1 MIFKTYKILVSF
13 GDGKPVEST
22 IEARNGI
29 LAQDLALV
37 AHPGARSIRVIGIVS
52 KRFEKPVVEIPIQRP
67 NLVVQPKEE
76 EEEEEEKIHPLF
88 TDTSFTKI
96 KRLEEQHKRQK
107 MEECFN
113 LHRSGLSHKTIAGQ
127 LGIGKTTVGRW
138 IREVRAQLVS

>member
-1 MIFKTYKILVSF
+1 MIFKTYKIIVSF

-37 AHPGARSIRVIGIVS
+37 AHPGARSIRVVGVVS
-52 KRFEKPVVEIPIQRP
+52 ERFEKPVVEIPIQRP
-67 NLVVQPKEE
+67 DLVVHHQ
-76 EEEEEEKIHPLF
+76 EEEKLHPLF
-88 TDTSFTKI
+88 TDTSFTQI
-96 KRLEEQHKRQK
+96 KRLEEQHKLRQ

-113 LHRSGLSHKTIAGQ
+113 LHRSGLSHKNIAGQ

-138 IREVRAQLVS
+138 IREVRSQRAS

>member
-1 MIFKTYKILVSF
+1 MIFKTYKIIISF

-29 LAQDLALV
+29 LAQDLALA
-37 AHPGARSIRVIGIVS
+37 AHPGARSIRVVGVVS
-52 KRFEKPVVEIPIQRP
+52 ERFEKPVVKIQPQRP
-67 NLVVQPKEE
+67 NLIVQPKEE
-76 EEEEEEKIHPLF
+76 EQLHPLF
-88 TDTSFTKI
+88 TDTSFCKV
-96 KRLEEQHKRQK
+96 KRLEEDGRRQQ

-138 IREVRAQLVS
+138 IKEVQDQLVS

>member
-1 MIFKTYKILVSF
+1 MIFKTYKIIVSF

-37 AHPGARSIRVIGIVS
+37 AFPGARSIRVLGVVS
-52 KRFEKPVVEIPIQRP
+52 ERFEKPVVEIQIQRP
-67 NLVVQPKEE
+67 DLVVQPEE
-76 EEEEEEKIHPLF
+76 EEQMHPLF
-88 TDTSFTKI
+88 TDKSFKEI
-96 KRLEEQHKRQK
+96 KRLEEKHKRQQ

-138 IREVRAQLVS
+138 IKEVRAQLVS